1 MEERSPI
8 SLDPL
13 NFASQVRWF
22 HKHGY
27 RSIRLIDLAQAIRDK
42 QSIPEKTIIFTFDD
56 GFETCYTQAAQILV
70 EHGFLAT
77 IFLVSGYCG
86 KNNDWP
92 GQPAD
97 IPRWPLMSWEQIRA
111 LDQMGFEIG
120 AHTHQHARLD
130 LVNEV
135 TLESEILQSK
145 AIIEDQL
152 GHPVDTFCYPYGRY
166 SLPIKNLV
174 QENFR
179 AACSTRLGFASLAS
193 DPYEMERIEISYVK
207 SAFIYQ
213 GINQPWFPGYLSL
226 RKTFRSIAGLVQR
239 RSWY

>member
-22 HKHGY
+22 RKHGY

-120 AHTHQHARLD
+120 AHTHQHTRLD
-130 LVNEV
+130 LVNEA
-135 TLESEILQSK
+135 TLELEILQSK

-166 SLPIKNLV
+166 SLPIKHLV

-226 RKTFRSIAGLVQR
+226 RKTFRLIAGLVQR